1 MHEAKRI
8 RRREEAFAF
17 IPVPDDLVGPVR
29 SEDDLAEE
37 LGENFVLSATM
48 AEEAAAEEFDASV
61 PEDEGG
67 PFVESD
73 GGTEYA
79 ADTDPSNPEDAER
92 APLPSPMRGG

>member
-8 RRREEAFAF
+8 RRRDEAYAF
-17 IPVPDDLVGPVR
+17 IPVPDDLIGPVHT
-29 SEDDLAEE
+29 EGDLAEE

-48 AEEAAAEEFDASV
+48 AEEAAAEEFDAPV
-61 PEDEGG
+61 PEEEGG

-79 ADTDPSNPEDAER
+79 TDTDPSNPEDAER
-92 APLPSPMRGG
+92 APLPSPMRGT